1 MVTLRRD
8 KRQSIAMKKTLLTLV
23 VLTVAGVGN
32 ITAQQ
37 VTNTENEKIE
47 AHVFG
52 NEYSVMVYCKTRVA
66 PLNLNTIPFLSVETE
81 R

>member
-47 AHVFG
+47 AHVLG
-52 NEYSVMVYCKTRVA
+52 NEYSVMVYSKTRVA